1 VPKVQHCAL
10 LAEQSRQHRAVTS
23 EADMAWGEHEMLCD
37 EKKDHFAKKNESNA
51 GSKRKLAIIT
61 CESVSHA
68 RVPGHII
75 IPQCGS
81 DSARTHSHGRRCLRF
96 E

>member
-1 VPKVQHCAL
+1 M

-23 EADMAWGEHEMLCD
+23 EADMAWGEHEMLCE

-61 CESVSHA
+61 CESDM
-68 RVPGHII
+68 
-75 IPQCGS
+75 QGS
-81 DSARTHSHGRRCLRF
+81 PDI
-96 E
+96 